1 MANYNE
7 LYDEAVYEARMVGNF
22 QRYEQKKQ
30 EKKQQII
37 DRLREDLN
45 FTLVKGRR

>member
-30 EKKQQII
+30 EKKRKKKQRKNQWKKKNPF
-37 DRLREDLN
+37 L
-45 FTLVKGRR
+45 